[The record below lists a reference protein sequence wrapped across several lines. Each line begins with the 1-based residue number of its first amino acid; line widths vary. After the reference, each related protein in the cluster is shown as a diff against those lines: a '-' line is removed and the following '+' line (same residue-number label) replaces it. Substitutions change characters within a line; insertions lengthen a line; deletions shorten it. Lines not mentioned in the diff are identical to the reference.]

1 MGRGRGRGRWGLG
14 AAAAAAVAAAAA
26 LGGSLGFLQP
36 SEGEQSQETMSMLSS
51 ADDARYTAV
60 EIVHESRPNGLEYHN
75 VEIEGMKPGGFL
87 DGWIELSASTPP
99 PAPLFPAFVPPTALL
114 SRGHPPPGITISRDR
129 H

>member
-1 MGRGRGRGRWGLG
+1 MGNVELCVFTD
-14 AAAAAAVAAAAA
+14 AEA
-26 LGGSLGFLQP
+26 LHQHLTQLNLAHPDILLQDD
-36 SEGEQSQETMSMLSS
+36 QETMSMLSS